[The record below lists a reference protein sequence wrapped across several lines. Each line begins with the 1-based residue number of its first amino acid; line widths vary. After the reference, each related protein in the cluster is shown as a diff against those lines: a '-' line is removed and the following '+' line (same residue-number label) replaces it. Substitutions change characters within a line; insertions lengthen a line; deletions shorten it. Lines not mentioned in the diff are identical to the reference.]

1 MPGQD
6 PASVTLRPEIRYPLR
21 GSGGGGG
28 GNRDETGDGEMEEK
42 GGGGEWLMESW
53 RRIGRERMG
62 IGELVEEMGR
72 GNGGWKE
79 EREGVRKGGN

>member
-1 MPGQD
+1 
-6 PASVTLRPEIRYPLR
+6 
-21 GSGGGGG
+21 
-28 GNRDETGDGEMEEK
+28 
-42 GGGGEWLMESW
+42 MESW